1 MIPCIQNKINKIM
14 RYDQYD
20 CISFF
25 YSDIYPPISLML
37 LLVVGGILTPQS
49 FENCDPEIM
58 VEKSVDIRH
67 SRIAQKNLKET
78 FDIRESPLDK

>member
-1 MIPCIQNKINKIM
+1 
-14 RYDQYD
+14 
-20 CISFF
+20 
-25 YSDIYPPISLML
+25 ML